1 MQHEAAQSSAGQS
14 KARQGSAVQHNRM
27 QCDAVQCSAVPCS
40 AVPCRAVQRAKRQ
53 APPPRREMGHGALAQ
68 LAPRPH
74 VTRRPRLLH
83 MQISRA
89 ATANGEAAGAVVFI
103 DAI

>member
-1 MQHEAAQSSAGQS
+1 MKLHRAVLG
-14 KARQGSAVQHNRM
+14 KARHGKAVQCSTIECNVM
-27 QCDAVQCSAVPCS
+27 QCSAVPCS